1 MSFKWHV
8 VNEVKFSTTF
18 IDVFVVSK
26 PFYDKTSVYL
36 VIQDE
41 NGKFIENDV
50 DMFIAILYRILSSD
64 LFWILR
70 ERYTYCNWYWP
81 QTHIKTI

>member
-8 VNEVKFSTTF
+8 VNEVKFSSTF

-41 NGKFIENDV
+41 NGKSVENDV
-50 DMFIAILYRILSSD
+50 DVYSHFIQNLVEWLILNFEGTVYIL
-64 LFWILR
+64 
-70 ERYTYCNWYWP
+70 
-81 QTHIKTI
+81 